1 MYVCMYVCMRVCA
14 CVCMCVYVCAL
25 ALHTHTHNAQGAKS
39 HEFTGMRAEFT
50 GREWFE
56 CNRGKNNRR
65 LYSWYGYHGG
75 NMSWRQLLTLIVKVQ
90 YCRVGTPSPTHT
102 HHHHHHLHAVQV
114 HFPDERDMRFPSE
127 KERQDKSRGVR
138 LTNLE
143 KCLLTKM
150 FYTTGL
156 TFTKLADLWGCC
168 EHTVARAIEY
178 WDPRWKQV

>member
-1 MYVCMYVCMRVCA
+1 MVWVSWGEHVLASASDAHSQGTHTRTHA
-14 CVCMCVYVCAL
+14 CTHART
-25 ALHTHTHNAQGAKS
+25 HTHT
-39 HEFTGMRAEFT
+39 
-50 GREWFE
+50 
-56 CNRGKNNRR
+56 
-65 LYSWYGYHGG
+65 
-75 NMSWRQLLTLIVKVQ
+75 
-90 YCRVGTPSPTHT
+90 RVHARTHTHT
-102 HHHHHHLHAVQV
+102 HHHHYHVHAVQV
-114 HFPDERDMRFPSE
+114 HFPQERDMRFPSE

-178 WDPRWKQV
+178 WDPRWKQVCHAILIYHTLTLTTTTYRYH